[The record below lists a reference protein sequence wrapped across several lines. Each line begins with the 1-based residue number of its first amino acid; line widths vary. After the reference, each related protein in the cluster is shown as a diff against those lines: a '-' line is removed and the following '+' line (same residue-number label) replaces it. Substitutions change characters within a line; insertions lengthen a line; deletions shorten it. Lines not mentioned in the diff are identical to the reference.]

1 MKRPHLMT
9 INNKLSV
16 NDPHHMELPRLPA
29 FIIVL
34 VVLTSSRQD
43 PMLHPRSSVYFRTSV
58 ELHRRGLW
66 TRSLTCGSRFGVFSL
81 RFHLLMARISLTL
94 IICIK
99 IFLEL
104 RDNFSILSLLK
115 LIHQQLPTYY
125 SGLWP
130 KPHYTEELRTIRKSL
145 EF

>member
-16 NDPHHMELPRLPA
+16 NDPHHMKLPRLPA

-94 IICIK
+94 IICFK
-99 IFLEL
+99 IHIFWSYKIISQYFHCL
-104 RDNFSILSLLK
+104 NSSTNSYLLIIVVCGQN
-115 LIHQQLPTYY
+115 LII
-125 SGLWP
+125 P
-130 KPHYTEELRTIRKSL
+130 KNYEQYGNH
-145 EF
+145 